1 MFGRIRN
8 EALCVAAIGLPLFW
22 AGCSVEKNY
31 ELLSFFFD
39 GVPNPNALPIM
50 ASSGDRVAMRSS
62 PTYTAHTP
70 YLNGQCAECHGQGFT
85 MGGVDAGV
93 CLTCHEGVQSAYRHM
108 HGPVAFGACLLC
120 HVPHE
125 SAHAA
130 LLKSDSRAV
139 CTQCH
144 GEAMLSID
152 KAPEHKDE
160 TVSCLACHYGHGD
173 SERFMLRDTP
183 LIEAGGSR
191 GGASPGMEG

>member
-1 MFGRIRN
+1 MFGRFRA
-8 EALCVAAIGLPLFW
+8 EALCVAVLGLPLFW

-39 GVPNPNALPIM
+39 GVPNPNALPIV
-50 ASSGDRVAMRSS
+50 ASSGDPIAMRSS

-93 CLTCHEGVQSAYRHM
+93 CLECHEGVQSAYRYM

-125 SAHAA
+125 SAYAA
-130 LLKSDSRAV
+130 LMKSGAREV

-144 GEAMLSID
+144 GVAMLSTE
-152 KAPEHKDE
+152 KTPEHTDE
-160 TVSCLACHYGHGD
+160 SVSCLACHFGHGD
-173 SERFMLRDTP
+173 NERFMLRDSP
-183 LIEAGGSR
+183 QIEPAR
-191 GGASPGMEG
+191 AHGGATPEMEE